1 MTLERRH
8 LHNWTCM
15 HVGVYHMQASVF
27 SYVAIHGSIYDV
39 IIWTQHY
46 QIINYHIV
54 GTRHQFTLWVIYMTA
69 DSLKLRHL
77 TIGFPLHGWI
87 NNYNGIYSSWWC
99 HTYMCKY
106 CLFVC
111 MYTTWQCMCTCMF
124 QYWKFLWYRLS
135 WHLIPWLHGNIIIS
149 PNPKVVIPIDYLP

>member
-1 MTLERRH
+1 
-8 LHNWTCM
+8 
-15 HVGVYHMQASVF
+15 
-27 SYVAIHGSIYDV
+27 
-39 IIWTQHY
+39 
-46 QIINYHIV
+46 
-54 GTRHQFTLWVIYMTA
+54 MTA
-69 DSLKLRHL
+69 DSLKLRYL

-87 NNYNGIYSSWWC
+87 NNYNECGIYSSWWC

-135 WHLIPWLHGNIIIS
+135 WHLISWLHGNIMIS
-149 PNPKVVIPIDYLP
+149 PNPKVVIPIDCLPLCTKSFNVLAMHLCISLSILLFSIIINPKYWHSLAT